1 MNIFSQDIDLL
12 KKHDVFLHYASV
24 FLFVHILVLLEH
36 LPKIVDTV
44 LKVLS
49 AVCIFT
55 MNVKVATLI
64 FQFFLHVLL
73 VQPDYTFSE

>member
-1 MNIFSQDIDLL
+1 M
-12 KKHDVFLHYASV
+12 
-24 FLFVHILVLLEH
+24 HILVLLEH